1 MRVMLLAPESAGS
14 CGVLDYSLR
23 LEQALAAADVEVG
36 RAQGLRHGRLSLPAL
51 AAEVRA
57 FRPQVLH
64 VQYPMAR
71 YGAALLPLAAAQLP
85 GVRRVV
91 TLHEFSQVHP
101 LRRVAAVA
109 FSRVDALI
117 LTTAQE
123 RQAYGRWYPWS
134 RRRSLV
140 IPIGSNIPLRPAGGP
155 RDGDAV
161 CYFGQIRPRRGLEDF
176 LQLARLAAQRAPA
189 LRFRVLGA
197 VPAGHR
203 AYCQLLRESCA
214 DLPGLVWELELGQA
228 EVAAALAGTDFAY
241 LPYPDGASERRSS
254 LLAAL
259 GNGALVITRCGA
271 QTPAELAAAVSFA
284 EDAGAALAR
293 LLALRE
299 DAAARQRQ
307 RQAAYDWARLRGW
320 DAIAMQHRRLYQ
332 RILGAG
338 APDSTRE

>member
-1 MRVMLLAPESAGS
+1 MLLVPDSGGS
-14 CGVLDYSLR
+14 CGVLDYGLR
-23 LEQALAAADVEVG
+23 LAQALAAADVEVS
-36 RAQGLRHGRLSLPAL
+36 RAQGQRDGRLSLPAL
-51 AAEVRA
+51 VAEVRA

-91 TLHEFSQVHP
+91 TLHEFSQAHP
-101 LRRVAAVA
+101 LRRMAAAA

-117 LTTAQE
+117 LTTDQE
-123 RQAYGRWYPWS
+123 REAYGRWYPWS
-134 RRRSLV
+134 RRRNLV
-140 IPIGSNIPLRPAGGP
+140 IPIGSNIPWRPVGGS
-155 RDGDAV
+155 RDGDVV

-176 LQLARLAAQRAPA
+176 LQLARLAVQRAPA

-203 AYCQLLRESCA
+203 AYCRRLQASCA
-214 DLPGLVWELELGQA
+214 DLLQLTWELERSQT
-228 EVAAALAGTDFAY
+228 EVAAALAAADFAY

-259 GNGALVITRCGA
+259 GNGTLVVTRCGA
-271 QTPAELAAAVSFA
+271 QMPAPLAAAVSFA
-284 EDAGAALAR
+284 EDPGAALAR
-293 LLALRE
+293 LLTLRE

-307 RQAAYDWARLRGW
+307 RQAAYDWARLRDW
-320 DAIAMQHRRLYQ
+320 DAIAIQHRRLYQ
-332 RILGAG
+332 RILGAC
-338 APDSTRE
+338 APDSARE

>member
-1 MRVMLLAPESAGS
+1 MRVMLLAPESGGS
-14 CGVLDYSLR
+14 CGVLDYSVR
-23 LEQALAAADVEVG
+23 LGQALAAADVDVG

-51 AAEVRA
+51 VAEVRA

-101 LRRVAAVA
+101 LRRVAAAA

-117 LTTAQE
+117 LTTGQE
-123 RQAYGRWYPWS
+123 REAYRRWYPWS
-134 RRRSLV
+134 RRSLV
-140 IPIGSNIPLRPAGGP
+140 IPIGSNIPWQSGGDS
-155 RDGDAV
+155 RDPDAV

-176 LQLARLAAQRAPA
+176 LQLARLAAQRAPE
-189 LRFRVLGA
+189 LRVRVLGA
-197 VPAGHR
+197 VPAGHQG
-203 AYCQLLRESCA
+203 YCQRLRASCA
-214 DLPGLVWELELGQA
+214 DLPRLVWDLERSQT
-228 EVAAALAGTDFAY
+228 EVANALAATDFAY

-259 GNGALVITRCGA
+259 GNGALVVTRCGA
-271 QTPAELAAAVSFA
+271 QTTAELAAAVSFA
-284 EDAGAALAR
+284 EDAGAGLAR

-338 APDSTRE
+338 APDSARE